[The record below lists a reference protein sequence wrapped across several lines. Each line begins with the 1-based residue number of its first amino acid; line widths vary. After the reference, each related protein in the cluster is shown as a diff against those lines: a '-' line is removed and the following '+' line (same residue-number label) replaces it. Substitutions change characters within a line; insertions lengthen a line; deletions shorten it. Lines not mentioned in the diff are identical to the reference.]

1 MCRCSRRR
9 SRTLSV
15 VAKGISLSAHAL
27 SPATTS
33 RSSDENHINVATL
46 RASRRIRSPW
56 IPEKKRVLLRCRSG
70 ARGVDLAQSPSH
82 ASFQFMNRG
91 EAMAFAGVI
100 VTLLGFLLAAGSV
113 GIATA
118 NSVRLVIVLA
128 GIALSLG
135 GILGLI
141 N

>member
-1 MCRCSRRR
+1 
-9 SRTLSV
+9 
-15 VAKGISLSAHAL
+15 
-27 SPATTS
+27 
-33 RSSDENHINVATL
+33 
-46 RASRRIRSPW
+46 
-56 IPEKKRVLLRCRSG
+56 
-70 ARGVDLAQSPSH
+70 
-82 ASFQFMNRG
+82 MNRG

-141 N
+141 NPAYQKTALWKR